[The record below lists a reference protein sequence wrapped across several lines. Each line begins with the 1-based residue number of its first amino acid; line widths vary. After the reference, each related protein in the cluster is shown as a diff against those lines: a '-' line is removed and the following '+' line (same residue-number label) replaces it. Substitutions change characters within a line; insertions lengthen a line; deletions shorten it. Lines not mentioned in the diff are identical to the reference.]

1 MKQQKHYFFPYF
13 YIKNSLNKIISF
25 SIPFNSFKN
34 KISLKF
40 YEKKKIKKD
49 NFKSEYMILKK
60 KTKKTSRSI
69 EFKNLFVKEYFNK
82 I

>member
-13 YIKNSLNKIISF
+13 YVKNSLNKIISF

-40 YEKKKIKKD
+40 YEKKKIKND
-49 NFKSEYMILKK
+49 NFKIQDMIFKKNHKK
-60 KTKKTSRSI
+60 KFYPMES
-69 EFKNLFVKEYFNK
+69 KNFFIKEYFS
-82 I
+82 